1 MKAPAL
7 TRSPFLSVSTP
18 EQAQRHHLVWAE
30 LPADLHTP
38 VRAFLSLRAAGHA
51 PCLLESAEGPERLA
65 RYSFLACDPSAALRG
80 ESGAVRIERAGAPAR
95 TLAQPAHVA
104 LREAAALD
112 RLPDPPRGLPPFHGG
127 WVGCF
132 AYEWSGTLE
141 PRVRA
146 ARERAGVGA
155 VEAEADFLLYPSVVA
170 FDHAAQRIVLVRRCP
185 EGAAGHADA
194 SEQLGRLA
202 VDLRREPPPSG
213 AFRRLEAEPR
223 ASMDR
228 ARYEAGVAQLQRDIA
243 QGEIFQAVLARRLS
257 WRYEGDLFSLYRVL
271 RLVNPAPHMF
281 FFESAGR
288 TLIGSS
294 PERLVSVRGRR
305 VQNRPIAG
313 TRPRDEDEAA
323 DQRLAAELLA
333 DRKERAEHDMLVD
346 LARNDLGRV
355 ARTGT
360 VRVMEHAALEK
371 FARVQH
377 LVSRVEC
384 DLAAPCDALDA
395 LAAAFPAG
403 TVSGAPKVRAM
414 ELLAAL
420 EPVARGAYAGAFGY
434 LDAAGNL
441 DTAIILRTFVA
452 RAGEVHLQAGAG
464 IVRDSVPAREFEET
478 EHKASALADA
488 LRLAEEAIQ

>member
-1 MKAPAL
+1 MNTPPL
-7 TRSPFLSVSTP
+7 TRTPFLASSSA
-18 EQAQRHHLVWAE
+18 EQADRHRLAWAE

-38 VRAFLSLRAAGHA
+38 VRVFLALRAAGRA

-65 RYSFLACDPSAALRG
+65 RYSFLACDPSASLRG
-80 ESGAVRIERAGAPAR
+80 DSGAVSWTSGGVVR
-95 TLAQPAHVA
+95 TLAQPVHLA
-104 LREAAALD
+104 LRAAAAAD
-112 RLPDPPRGLPPFHGG
+112 RLPESPRGLPPFHGG

-141 PRVRA
+141 SRVRV
-146 ARERAGVGA
+146 ARERAGVRT
-155 VEAEADFLLYPSVVA
+155 EEPEADFQFFPTVVA
-170 FDHAAQRIVLVRRCP
+170 FDHAAQKIVLVRRCP
-185 EGAAGHADA
+185 AGAAGHAEA
-194 SEQLGRLA
+194 LSQLKDLA
-202 VDLRREPPPSG
+202 ADLAAVPPPSG
-213 AFRRLEAEPR
+213 AFRRLDAEPEASLDR
-223 ASMDR
+223 ASF
-228 ARYEAGVAQLQRDIA
+228 ESGVLRLKQDIS
-243 QGEIFQAVLARRLS
+243 QGEIFQGVLSRRLS

-281 FFESAGR
+281 FFESGGR

-294 PERLVSVRGRR
+294 PERLVSVRGRC

-313 TRPRDEDEAA
+313 TRPRSEDEAE

-346 LARNDLGRV
+346 LGRNDLGRV

-360 VRVMEHAALEK
+360 VRVMEHAVLEK

-384 DLAAPCDALDA
+384 ELAAPFDALDA
-395 LAAAFPAG
+395 LAASFPAG

-414 ELLAAL
+414 ELLAGL

-434 LDAAGNL
+434 LDGAGNL

-452 RAGEVHLQAGAG
+452 RDGRVSIQAGAG
-464 IVRDSVPAREFEET
+464 IVHDSVPAREFEET
-478 EHKASALADA
+478 VHKSSALAEA
-488 LRLAEEAIQ
+488 LRLAEEAV